1 MSKPSFKIM
10 VKWSANLRGFIEYIS
25 PLGGRGGKQRLVQIF
40 LLGKLVTGEKTG
52 KLERKQERVIDATNV
67 TTMEN
72 WQLNAATWPR
82 HVPQT
87 HTTTIAANSDV
98 VPTGTHHALCCT
110 VERENLTLQLHV
122 FNQGYHPF
130 K

>member
-1 MSKPSFKIM
+1 M

-25 PLGGRGGKQRLVQIF
+25 PLGRGGEAAFSANIV
-40 LLGKLVTGEKTG
+40 LGKLVTSGKTG
-52 KLERKQERVIDATNV
+52 KLERNKERVIDATNV

-72 WQLNAATWPR
+72 WQFNAATWPR